1 MSNSILGF
9 WAPGPFEMLVVVII
23 FIIKFVIPVV
33 LIVLFALYLV
43 RSNKER
49 RRLRLEV
56 GKLADELEQMRK
68 QKDVEKG
75 DSSTGSG

>member
-1 MSNSILGF
+1 MFSHWEMFVVFIL
-9 WAPGPFEMLVVVII
+9 

-33 LIVLFALYLV
+33 LIILFVRYIV
-43 RSNKER
+43 RSNEER

-68 QKDVEKG
+68 QKDSERG
-75 DSSTGSG
+75 DSSFVSR